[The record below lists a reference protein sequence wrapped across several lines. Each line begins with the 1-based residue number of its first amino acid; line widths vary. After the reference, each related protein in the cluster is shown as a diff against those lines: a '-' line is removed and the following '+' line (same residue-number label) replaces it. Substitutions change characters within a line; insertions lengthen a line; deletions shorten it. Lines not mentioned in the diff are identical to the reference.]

1 MIQHQ
6 HWSDNIRILITDEQ
20 NQGSV
25 QVCIPT
31 KEEDKPAN
39 GRADALIHN
48 LWVNKSHRRHGAAK
62 RLLEAA
68 EKEAKLCG
76 AKSVALAW
84 EKADSPLWVLQWYE
98 RLGYDE
104 AEFSYGSSLLVKR
117 L

>member
-6 HWSDNIRILITDEQ
+6 HWSNDTRILITDEQ
-20 NQGSV
+20 NHGSV
-25 QVCIPT
+25 QVCIPN
-31 KEEDKPAN
+31 KEEDKPAS

-48 LWVNKSHRRHGAAK
+48 LWVDKQHRRYGVAK
-62 RLLEAA
+62 LLLEAA
-68 EKEAKLCG
+68 EKEAKHCG
-76 AKSVALAW
+76 VKSVAIAW

-98 RLGYDE
+98 RLGYEE